1 MMDKY
6 IFTID
11 LYQYLKLMV
20 NKTIKLKHNKMKVEF
35 SLIMMIKNKKTK
47 TYSYSIK
54 TNKKNKFNTKA
65 AQRKKLLIK

>member
-1 MMDKY
+1 
-6 IFTID
+6 
-11 LYQYLKLMV
+11 
-20 NKTIKLKHNKMKVEF
+20 MKAEF
-35 SLIMMIKNKKTK
+35 SSIMMIKNKKTK